1 MKQTIAK
8 PGLYY
13 FLYLVLLIAN
23 TSFGQIK
30 EDSPELQL
38 QAYRLTLDSLRSI
51 HTNIRNMPDIRFYL
65 FGMGDR
71 KKIIYKDG
79 KLFDAIT
86 GNIIRQWK
94 VTKEVIVP
102 PAYLV
107 YLETADKKK
116 IHIQENEE
124 GVFIYEENKK
134 TAITK
139 SRLHLP
145 SFEGHAYASV
155 LKVLHQEIL
164 INVHNGLPVP
174 NFMVYHKPWFRD
186 ATLMGMVM
194 KQTGNLH
201 LIKDWIMNIRD
212 SFDRNNHGISEA
224 DNPGQVLYLISL
236 VSDKTHPAIQA
247 ILDSVKQFQKGNYIE
262 GKTDYSPHPV
272 FQTKWIKYG
281 LKSLGLENLDT
292 YTIPKVYDSYSSL
305 FWWDYK
311 EQHVNG
317 DRFPQSSSVDYPY
330 LVWAED
336 HFFGDTK
343 GIVTNRDYPL
353 SWESKA
359 SDADYAGLKV
369 LDEDL
374 VSKKLSP
381 PHTWHAA
388 EMFLLLFN
396 KKQ

>member
-51 HTNIRNMPDIRFYL
+51 HTNIRNMPDIKFYL

-94 VTKEVIVP
+94 VTKEFIVP

-107 YLETADKKK
+107 YLETADQKK
-116 IHIQENEE
+116 IRIQENEE
-124 GVFIYEENKK
+124 GVFICEGNKR
-134 TAITK
+134 TTITK

-155 LKVLHQEIL
+155 LRVLHQEIL
-164 INVHNGLPVP
+164 INVNNGLPVP
-174 NFMVYHKPWFRD
+174 NFMVYRKPWFRD

-212 SFDRNNHGISEA
+212 PFDRNNHGISEA

-317 DRFPQSSSVDYPY
+317 DRFPGSSSVDYPY

-353 SWESKA
+353 SWESNA
-359 SDADYAGLKV
+359 SDANYAGLKV

-388 EMFLLLFN
+388 EMFLLLFD